1 MGFQGQLSSVNLS
14 DILQTLQVNHQTGA
28 LVVGGGDDA
37 VRVWF
42 DQGQIAACYAPI
54 VDNLP
59 YLLRALLQKGL
70 IPPEQARD
78 FERRNRETGQPLR
91 ELLEASGTIGIV
103 ELDEVCAWCI
113 EEIVCPIFERT
124 EGEFAFTDGEPP
136 PELLAA
142 TSVWMGA
149 LRLQTTQL
157 LLEATRRKDE
167 WQRIREVITDPAALL
182 VVDNDG
188 RANLRNLQTD
198 PDMLKVLRY
207 LDGRHTIDS
216 IAEAVGVTRFDCFTI
231 AAQLVLAGVARTCT
245 AQEVVEDAVRL
256 KTDGDCVKAGELLEN
271 VLRTAKVP
279 EVLRPLAEISIQIN
293 QIPRAVE
300 LYLDLIQLSQDQG
313 DLEAALT
320 DLNTVIGLSPD
331 DPDLHF
337 ERAQVLADLG
347 HIEQAAAGYGNAA
360 QAYLATKD
368 VNKAID
374 SCHRAKNLL
383 PRAPEPHRYLARAYL
398 LEGQTENAAVE
409 YKALWHALLTITSPR
424 KALEELRVILDSDC
438 KYPAIKDQ
446 VLSHAQNSEA
456 VKTSRATRLLVYV
469 VLILLLIVGAS
480 IGWLTFSKLKTQR
493 DGREAL
499 HALDDRFARER
510 ESLPPPHGL
519 ILDDISQVQFR
530 YRSSTEVTHEAAT
543 LTEQVR
549 SDWEARSKARI
560 DEALALGRNGRFEAA
575 RNLLL
580 RTQTE
585 FRGTDAAAKV
595 DSLVQDIQG
604 SAIKV
609 EVVAKVE
616 EAKRKWQDL
625 DWDGAVRD
633 LKPILD
639 RSDLPP
645 DLRSEYQGLSYQWTA
660 ALASSD
666 ELGKR
671 ADRIADRGD
680 RRAAIAAFRRAASG
694 QGEAGCARARSR
706 LAGLELDDAKDIAT
720 RARDAAQRGDDAGA
734 FAAVELLQNLARDS
748 IAISVRDFV
757 ANLELPFT
765 LRVDH
770 QATVL
775 TLHRAGTATT
785 VRRPQDAVG
794 AWSQM
799 VPCRLSEEIS
809 GSASRTGFTT
819 LPFTISIKD
828 KRTQIAISLRRG
840 PRWSVPLAGAAT
852 FGPVSADR
860 FAVLGTSRATFEI
873 VDAASGNVRAVP
885 FPDCVTEFRLP
896 AAMHQ
901 GRAYL
906 LLDDRVAAIDVAT
919 RNLLWTWPPE
929 RSAIR
934 QNFKPVGGIGA
945 GDHELIQGQIL
956 LYLGSGRSQLTI
968 LAVDGTSVV
977 AYPRLLLPNDLSGQP
992 TVGRHG
998 HFSVLTVP
1006 AGNQLVGFDVT
1017 AITEST
1023 KPRQLFSI
1031 RTRGDLEGVPQRV
1044 RVKGRPALLLCDI
1057 SGQLVAVDTD
1067 PEADDNRRVLGSWA
1081 VDGVRPSTP
1090 VILPG
1095 GKVAVTATSDGR
1107 VVAIDLERPG
1117 HILWRHPQTGNLAQ
1131 VPGQVGVGRNTI
1143 YVADVAGI
1151 LHAIDPA
1158 TGSGLWRADLGS
1170 PACASVWAA
1179 DGRILVPV
1187 RSGALLCFDEGD

>member
-1 MGFQGQLSSVNLS
+1 MGFQGQLSSVNLA
-14 DILQTLQVNHQTGA
+14 DILQTLQVNHQTGT

-59 YLLRALLQKGL
+59 YLLRALQHKGL

-78 FERRNRETGQPLR
+78 FERRNRQTGQPLR
-91 ELLEASGTIGIV
+91 EMLEASGVVGIV
-103 ELDEVCAWCI
+103 ELDEVCSWCI
-113 EEIVCPIFERT
+113 EEIVCPIFERS
-124 EGEFAFTDGEPP
+124 EGEFAFTDGDPP
-136 PELLAA
+136 PELNAA

-167 WQRIREVITDPAALL
+167 WQRIREVITDPEALL

-188 RANLRNLQTD
+188 RANLRNVQTD
-198 PDMLKVLRY
+198 PEMLKVLRY

-216 IAEAVGVTRFDCFTI
+216 IADAVGVTRFDCFTI
-231 AAQLVLAGVARTCT
+231 AAQLVLANVARTCT

-256 KTDGDCVKAGELLEN
+256 KADGDCVKAGELLEN

-313 DLEAALT
+313 ELEAALA
-320 DLNTVIGLSPD
+320 DLDTVIGLSPD

-347 HIEQAAAGYGNAA
+347 HIEQAAVGYGNAA

-383 PRAPEPHRYLARAYL
+383 PRAPEPHRHLARAYL
-398 LEGQTENAAVE
+398 LEGQTENAVVE
-409 YKALWHALLTITSPR
+409 YKALWHALLTVTSPR
-424 KALEELRVILDSDC
+424 KALEELRSILDSDC

-456 VKTSRATRLLVYV
+456 VKTSRATRMLVYV
-469 VLILLLIVGAS
+469 VLVLLLVVGAS
-480 IGWLTFSKLKTQR
+480 IGWLTFSKYRTLR
-493 DGREAL
+493 DGQEAL
-499 HALDDRFARER
+499 RSLEERFARER
-510 ESLPPPHGL
+510 ESVPPPHRDL
-519 ILDDISQVQFR
+519 LDEISQTQFR
-530 YRSSTEVTHEAAT
+530 YRSSSEVAQAAT
-543 LTEQVR
+543 ALGDRIR
-549 SDWEARSKARI
+549 SDWEARAKTRI
-560 DEALALGRNGRFEAA
+560 EEALALGRTNRFADA
-575 RNLLL
+575 RSQLL
-580 RTQTE
+580 RAQAD
-585 FRGTDAAAKV
+585 FRGTDAAGKV
-595 DSLVQDIQG
+595 DQLIEDIQG

-609 EVVAKVE
+609 EVVAKVDD
-616 EAKRKWQDL
+616 AKRKWQDL
-625 DWDGAVRD
+625 NWDEAVRD

-639 RSDLPP
+639 RTDLPQE
-645 DLRSEYQGLSYQWTA
+645 LRSEYQALSYQWTA
-660 ALASSD
+660 ALASSE

-706 LAGLELDDAKDIAT
+706 LAGLELEDAKEIAA
-720 RARDAAQRGDDAGA
+720 RAQEAAQRGEDAVV
-734 FAAVELLQNLARDS
+734 FAAVEQLQNLARDS
-748 IAISVRDFV
+748 IAVTVRDFIS
-757 ANLELPFT
+757 NLEIPFT

-770 QATVL
+770 HATMV
-775 TLHRAGTATT
+775 TLNRAGTATT
-785 VRRPQDAVG
+785 VRRPQGVVG
-794 AWSQM
+794 PWSQT

-809 GSASRTGFTT
+809 GTASRIGFTT
-819 LPFTISIKD
+819 LPFTISIKE
-828 KRTQIAISLRRG
+828 KRTQFAITLRRG
-840 PRWSVPLAGAAT
+840 PRWSVPLAGPAT
-852 FGPVSADR
+852 FGPATADR
-860 FAVLGTSRATFEI
+860 FAVLGTSRSTFEI

-885 FPDCVTEFRLP
+885 FSDCVAEFRLP
-896 AAMHQ
+896 SAMHL
-901 GRAYL
+901 GKAYL

-945 GDHELIQGQIL
+945 GDQELKMGQVL

-968 LAVDGTSVV
+968 LAVDGTSIIP
-977 AYPRLLLPNDLSGQP
+977 YPRLSLPNDVSGQP
-992 TVGRHG
+992 VVERHG
-998 HFSVLTVP
+998 NLNVLSVP
-1006 AGNQLVGFDVT
+1006 AGNVLVGFDVT
-1017 AITEST
+1017 AVTESSR
-1023 KPRQLFSI
+1023 PRQLFSL
-1031 RTRGDLEGVPQRV
+1031 RTRGDIEGVPLKV
-1044 RVKGRPALLLCDI
+1044 RVKNRPALLLCDA
-1057 SGQLVAVDTD
+1057 SGQVLAIDTD
-1067 PEADDNRRVLGSWA
+1067 PETDDNRRLLGSWA

-1095 GKVAVTATSDGR
+1095 GKVAVTATADGH

-1117 HILWRHPQTGNLAQ
+1117 QTLWRHPQTGNLAQ
-1131 VPGQVGVGRNTI
+1131 IPGQVGAGRNAI

-1151 LHAIDPA
+1151 LHAIDTA
-1158 TGSGLWRADLGS
+1158 TGTGLWRADLGS
-1170 PACASVWAA
+1170 PACAGVWAA
-1179 DGRILVPV
+1179 EGRILVPV